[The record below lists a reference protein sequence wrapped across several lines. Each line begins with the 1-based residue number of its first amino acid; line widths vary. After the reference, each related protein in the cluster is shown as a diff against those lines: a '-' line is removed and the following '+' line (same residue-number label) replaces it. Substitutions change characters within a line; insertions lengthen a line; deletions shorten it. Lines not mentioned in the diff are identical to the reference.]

1 MLRLIGHLHPVLVHL
16 PIGMLTVG
24 LILFWKN
31 RLTGKQTNSQLA
43 FIFLVSGI
51 TALVSCITG
60 YVLAVNGDEY
70 ASLVWSHRNAA
81 ILLTILT
88 FICWWLL
95 ARDQQPQLQK
105 ILTLILAVMLL
116 VTGHQ
121 GGTLTHGE
129 GFLWGKGSEIA
140 EKIPPIENIDEAL
153 VYRDIIDPVIQ
164 QKCVS
169 CHGPNKQKGK
179 LRLDGQEWIQKGGKS
194 GHSLVAGNTDSSEI
208 MTRIMLPP
216 DDEDHMPPRE
226 KGQLSTHQKALIQWW
241 IKSRASFSAKVKDL
255 HPDASIQPALASLR
269 SGESNMDPSPSR
281 RLPEVTPAPMEVISR
296 LREKGVVVVP
306 IAEGSNLLNVN
317 LVNLDTLADSLLND
331 LGTIAP
337 QLYWLKAEGPMV
349 TDVLLEKIREA
360 PHLRR
365 LSLAHASISEKS
377 RPLLKSI
384 KSLEW
389 INLYGTILE
398 EKSKPDTVSVTQ

>member
-24 LILFWKN
+24 LILFWRN
-31 RLTGKQTNSQLA
+31 RVAGKQTNSQLS
-43 FIFLVSGI
+43 FIFLVSGM
-51 TALVSCITG
+51 TALLSCITG

-88 FICWWLL
+88 FVCWWLL
-95 ARDQQPQLQK
+95 AKDQQPQLQK

-140 EKIPPIENIDEAL
+140 EEIPPIQNIDEAL
-153 VYRDIIDPVIQ
+153 VYQDIIAPVMQ

-194 GHSLVAGNTDSSEI
+194 GHTLGAGNTDSSEI
-208 MTRIMLPP
+208 MTRILLPP

-241 IKSRASFSAKVKDL
+241 IKSGGSFSAKVKDL

-269 SGESNMDPSPSR
+269 TGEAEMSAGASPS
-281 RLPEVTPAPMEVISR
+281 LPVVAPAPGDVVSR

-317 LVNLDTLADSLLND
+317 LVNLDALSDTVVND
-331 LGTIAP
+331 LGAIAP

-349 TDVLLEKIREA
+349 TDVLVEKLRGA
-360 PHLRR
+360 PHLHR
-365 LSLAHASISEKS
+365 LSLAHATVTEKS
-377 RPLLKSI
+377 RPWLNSI
-384 KSLEW
+384 KSLQW
-389 INLYGTILE
+389 INLYGTTLE
-398 EKSKPDTVSVTQ
+398 EKSKTDTVSVKQ